1 MTWRKYVPVVLDH
14 LIWVILAAVILVFS
28 LVNTHY
34 FTQANIINIFVHA
47 SVLGI
52 LVVGQTFVLL
62 TGNFDLSTESTV
74 GLSAALGVWLMA
86 PAGTPF
92 WGGGI
97 GLDPAF
103 AVVIMLLLGLGVG
116 LVNGTLITRFKV
128 NNFVV
133 TLAMLII
140 LRGAVELTGNGQTV
154 SGAPSAFNWL
164 GHATIP
170 WFGTTDL
177 PVSVIVLIG
186 TFAIAQV
193 VVRYRPFGRELYATG
208 GNRQAALASGINPD
222 RRILQVY
229 VLSGLLAAFAGWVLA
244 GRVQAVPLNLG
255 QGFIFEVFAA
265 AVIGGIS
272 LQGGRGSM
280 LGAFGGVLLL
290 SAIDNGLNL
299 TQVNVFWIDVTRG
312 LIILV
317 AVFIDAQKV
326 RYRVPEARPAPAAA
340 APAHVV
346 AADRQARR

>member
-1 MTWRKYVPVVLDH
+1 MRLRRYVPFMLDN
-14 LIWVILAAVILVFS
+14 LIWVILAGVIVVFS
-28 LVNTHY
+28 ILSDRY

-86 PAGTPF
+86 PAGSPF
-92 WGGGI
+92 WGGGLHANPALAIVAMLALGAGI
-97 GLDPAF
+97 GF
-103 AVVIMLLLGLGVG
+103 
-116 LVNGTLITRFKV
+116 VNGTLITRAKV

-133 TLAMLII
+133 TLAMLIS
-140 LRGAVELTGNGQTV
+140 LRGAVELTGNGQTI
-154 SGAPSAFNWL
+154 SGAPSSFNWL
-164 GHATIP
+164 GSANVGIVP
-170 WFGTTDL
+170 I
-177 PVSVIVLIG
+177 SVIVLLG
-186 TFAIAQV
+186 TFAVAHV

-208 GNRQAALASGINPD
+208 GNRQTALASGINPD

-229 VLSGLLAAFAGWVLA
+229 VLSGILAAFAGWVLA
-244 GRVQAVPLNLG
+244 ARVQAVPLNLG
-255 QGFIFEVFAA
+255 QGMIFEVFAA

-280 LGAFGGVLLL
+280 VGAFGGVLLL
-290 SAIDNGLNL
+290 AAIDNGLNL
-299 TQVNVFWIDVTRG
+299 LSVNVFWIDVMRG

-326 RYRVPEARPAPAAA
+326 RYRVPESPRAAGPTVPAPALGGERGAIE
-340 APAHVV
+340 
-346 AADRQARR
+346 